1 MLAPLG
7 NRYTIASLR
16 LNIEDAEAGR
26 SWLLLPEGFRT
37 VHAAKAYPLPTGVG
51 QLQRLVNVPFD
62 PGKTDSGVIYLG
74 RAARRWQALRQRKIS
89 TVIDTDRS
97 LHEVQV
103 THVELKNTIKDL
115 TDEARAAV
123 DQVKAEADKQIANL
137 SDLFSLGRKG
147 IEGQMRA
154 HLDGETWKGEDISA
168 KDFRECFRMVS
179 QAVKGL
185 GLPSEQR
192 DKAREAVMEEAAAA
206 AKSTFE
212 ALALAPGGKDPEVEH

>member
-7 NRYTIASLR
+7 NRYTIANLR
-16 LNIEDAEAGR
+16 LNIEEAEAGR
-26 SWLLLPEGFRT
+26 SWNLLPEGFRT
-37 VHAAKAYPLPTGVG
+37 VNAAKAYPLPTGAG

-74 RAARRWQALRQRKIS
+74 RAARRWRALRQRKIS

-97 LHEVQV
+97 LQEVQV
-103 THVELKNTIKDL
+103 THAELKNTIKGL
-115 TDEARAAV
+115 EDEARAAV
-123 DQVKAEADKQIANL
+123 NQVKVEADRQIANL
-137 SDLFSLGRKG
+137 TDLFSLGRKG

-154 HLDGETWKGEDISA
+154 HLDGKTWKEETISA
-168 KDFRECFRMVS
+168 RDFRECFRMVS

-206 AKSTFE
+206 AQSTFE